1 MSDNPSESPSL
12 SPSPSSRSSLL
23 SVAVVF
29 LKLGTLAFGGPAA
42 HIAMMEDEFVRRRA
56 WLSRAEFLDLLAAA
70 NLIPGPSST
79 ELAIFVG
86 LRRAGIPGL
95 MVAGCCFIL
104 PAAAIV
110 SAIAAVYVRYGHLP
124 QVMGVLNGVK
134 PVIVAIIAQALW
146 GLGKSALK
154 SRFLVVLG
162 LCAFLLAMV
171 GLGPAMILLGSASL
185 SGLLAWR
192 NTDNSPDTTRR
203 ARWSVPLTL
212 AGIAALGVGISA
224 RQGGS
229 TGDAGKFGLAPL
241 FLFFLK
247 IGAVIFGSGY
257 TLLAFLRTDL
267 VDRFHWL
274 TTSQLLDAIAVG
286 QVTPGPLFTTATFI
300 GYILA
305 GPKGAAVA
313 TLGIFLPSFILV
325 AIGAPIIPRL
335 RKSPITS
342 AFLDGA
348 AAAAVALM
356 AAVSL
361 QFAQAALRD
370 IPSLLILAV
379 SAVALFRFRVNS
391 AWLIAAGALA
401 GVLRTGLPIT
411 HH

>member
-12 SPSPSSRSSLL
+12 SLSQSSRSSLL
-23 SVAVVF
+23 SVALVF
-29 LKLGTLAFGGPAA
+29 LKLGTFAFGGPAA

-86 LRRAGIPGL
+86 LKRAGIPGL
-95 MVAGCCFIL
+95 IVAGCCFIL

-110 SAIAAVYVRYGHLP
+110 STIAAVYVRYGHLP
-124 QVMGVLNGVK
+124 QVMGILTGVK

-146 GLGKSALK
+146 GLGRSALK
-154 SRFLVVLG
+154 SRFLIGMGV
-162 LCAFLLAMV
+162 CAFLLAMA

-192 NTDNSPDTTRR
+192 NADNSPETTQR
-203 ARWSVPLTL
+203 ARWSVPLAL

-305 GPKGAAVA
+305 GPKGAVIA

-361 QFAQAALRD
+361 QFAHAALRD
-370 IPSLLILAV
+370 IPSLLTLAV
-379 SAVALFRFRVNS
+379 SALALFRFRVNS
-391 AWLIAAGALA
+391 AWLIAGGALA
-401 GVLRTGLPIT
+401 SILRTGFQIP
-411 HH
+411 HQ

>member
-1 MSDNPSESPSL
+1 
-12 SPSPSSRSSLL
+12 L
-23 SVAVVF
+23 SVALVF
-29 LKLGTLAFGGPAA
+29 LKLGTFAFGGPAA

-86 LRRAGIPGL
+86 LKRAGIPGL
-95 MVAGCCFIL
+95 IVAGCCFIL

-110 SAIAAVYVRYGHLP
+110 STIAAVYVRYGHLP
-124 QVMGVLNGVK
+124 QVMGILTGVK

-146 GLGKSALK
+146 GLGRSALK
-154 SRFLVVLG
+154 SRFLIGMGV
-162 LCAFLLAMV
+162 CAFLLAMA

-192 NTDNSPDTTRR
+192 NADNSPETTQR
-203 ARWSVPLTL
+203 ARWSVPLAL

-305 GPKGAAVA
+305 GPKGAVIA

-361 QFAQAALRD
+361 QFAHAALRD
-370 IPSLLILAV
+370 IPSLLTLAV
-379 SAVALFRFRVNS
+379 SALALFRFRVNS
-391 AWLIAAGALA
+391 AWLIAGGALA
-401 GVLRTGLPIT
+401 SILRTGFQIP
-411 HH
+411 HQ